1 MNTDNISIIVA
12 FNKKFGIGKDG
23 KLPWHIPEDLKH
35 FRDLTKDGVCI
46 MGHKT
51 YLSIPEKYRPLRDR
65 LNIVV
70 TLMPWQ
76 YKSDA
81 RVLYVTLEE
90 LDGLHFNKN
99 IFICGGEFL
108 YKKYMGIANKLYAT
122 LITDNTDKVE
132 CDTFFPIENFNKY
145 EISEYSPQYD
155 KYRFITYTKSK
166 TSHGELAY
174 LQLLRD
180 VGTNGNYRPD
190 RTGTGTTS
198 MFAPDPLR
206 FDISKSIPLYTT
218 KFVPIK
224 AIIKEL
230 LWFLRGETDSKIL
243 EAQGVNIWKDNTS
256 REFLDKRGLTNYIEG
271 DLGPLYGVNL
281 RAYNAEYHGCQ
292 QSYIGKGIDQI
303 QNLITG
309 LKEDPYSRRH
319 LITTFNP
326 ATVSQCVLYP
336 CHGIAIMFYVG
347 GADGR
352 GENDYG
358 GGFAEKKHLSCHVT
372 IRSNDLLLG
381 NPFNVASYA
390 ILVYIIAKKVDMKP
404 KDLIISIGDAH
415 IYKTHKEAIELLLKR
430 SVLPFP
436 VLEVNDNIK
445 DIDISEIKVED
456 FNLVGYLSHDSI
468 KAPMAI

>member
-12 FNKKFGIGKDG
+12 FNKKFGIGKEG

-35 FRDLTKDGVCI
+35 FRDLTKDGVCV

-65 LNIVV
+65 LNVVV

-122 LITDNTDKVE
+122 VITDDTNKVE
-132 CDTFFPIENFNKY
+132 CDTFFPIQNFNQY
-145 EISEYSPQYD
+145 EISDYSPQYD
-155 KYRFITYTKSK
+155 KYRFITYTKS
-166 TSHGELAY
+166 SAQHSELAY
-174 LQLLRD
+174 LQLLRNIEK
-180 VGTNGNYRPD
+180 NGNYRPD

-198 MFAPDPLR
+198 IFAPDPLR

-243 EAQGVNIWKDNTS
+243 EEQGVNIWKDNTS
-256 REFLDKRGLTNYIEG
+256 REFLDKRGLTHYIEG
-271 DLGPLYGVNL
+271 DLGPLYGVNF
-281 RAYNAEYHGCQ
+281 RAYNAEYHGCLK
-292 QSYIGKGIDQI
+292 SYIGKGVDQI

-326 ATVSQCVLYP
+326 ATVNQCVLYP
-336 CHGIAIMFYVG
+336 CHGIAIMFYVT
-347 GADGR
+347 DI
-352 GENDYG
+352 EDSDTK
-358 GGFAEKKHLSCHVT
+358 EIVKHLSCHVT